1 MQAVSTLKMENA
13 CLVDA
18 LGTRMSEVEALR
30 SAAQLRHASG
40 ITALQRV
47 LKLVA
52 LHACV

>member
-30 SAAQLRHASG
+30 LA
-40 ITALQRV
+40 TPT
-47 LKLVA
+47 
-52 LHACV
+52 

>member
-30 SAAQLRHASG
+30 LAARPRHASG
-40 ITALQRV
+40 NTSLQRV
-47 LKLVA
+47 LNSVPLQA
-52 LHACV
+52 RI